1 MLRAILQLLRE
12 FLETLAGYNGEPI
25 DQRIETSLAAFAHRQ
40 TQAPS
45 DGLPPLAFRADL
57 AQRANLE
64 NIRVVPTLAQSR
76 VAEDESQWLGDRK
89 QPLLVTH
96 DQIVSVVIRL
106 GGAPFTAVFRFAFL
120 LGEIA
125 IVNFL
130 YRQRIQ
136 RRVARQ
142 FGKLLIQLHK
152 PLPEFPVGLRV
163 VRHAIHEEQR
173 QDFHPLILWKLRD
186 AYLLFKMLSDRLPH
200 LDFQNLIRRESGHVT
215 SGKRWRAVLA
225 SYR

>member
-1 MLRAILQLLRE
+1 MTKEIDILYSEAESCLAFPLEQDLARRLHRVNTLVREHVFDCFAKLAAMLRAILQLLRE

-40 TQAPS
+40 TQAAS

-125 IVNFL
+125 IV
-130 YRQRIQ
+130 
-136 RRVARQ
+136 
-142 FGKLLIQLHK
+142 
-152 PLPEFPVGLRV
+152 
-163 VRHAIHEEQR
+163 
-173 QDFHPLILWKLRD
+173 
-186 AYLLFKMLSDRLPH
+186 
-200 LDFQNLIRRESGHVT
+200 
-215 SGKRWRAVLA
+215 
-225 SYR
+225 